1 MCDLGFAT
9 NDDNIDQDRFIN
21 VGSPLYMAPEIIK
34 GNNYSSKGD
43 IWALGLV
50 FLEMLIGDFPW
61 ADVEFPKLRGA
72 LLSTRFEDLLPRD
85 LDVKWKVMLL
95 KCL

>member
-1 MCDLGFAT
+1 MRAEGLIHRDIKTANILIGSDGEARLCDLGFAT

-50 FLEMLIGDFPW
+50 FL
-61 ADVEFPKLRGA
+61 
-72 LLSTRFEDLLPRD
+72 
-85 LDVKWKVMLL
+85 
-95 KCL
+95 